1 MVFYIIA
8 CHKEGLSEVDTD
20 QLLNKTVLKE
30 NNRSLGEVFPLTNSV
45 SSIDFLII
53 YVDKT

>member
-8 CHKEGLSEVDTD
+8 CHKDGLSEVDTD

-45 SSIDFLII
+45 SLIDLLII
-53 YVDKT
+53 